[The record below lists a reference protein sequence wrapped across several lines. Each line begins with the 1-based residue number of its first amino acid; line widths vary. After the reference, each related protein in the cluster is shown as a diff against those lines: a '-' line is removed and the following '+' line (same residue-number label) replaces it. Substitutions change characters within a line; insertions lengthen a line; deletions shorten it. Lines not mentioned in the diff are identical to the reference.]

1 MRDLK
6 KKLTKEILVL
16 LRVSE
21 RHIYMYLHCS
31 DEQSMKQ
38 NLIGRFTKTC
48 SDFVQSM
55 DDFSFNFPTNY

>member
-21 RHIYMYLHCS
+21 RHIYLHCS

-38 NLIGRFTKTC
+38 NLIGRFTKIC

-55 DDFSFNFPTNY
+55 DDLSFNCLTNY